1 MTATIYIWRR
11 AKADINA
18 HDTALLH
25 PYEDAQP
32 ALYDLPTGWEVAKNQ
47 AGDDMIFDQNGR
59 GQSLYVH
66 GTGVAAISAAGIVW
80 LKKAGSRQGQALKE
94 AREDAGMSM
103 RQLADVAGVSANTIS
118 LIEAGKSAPRADIL
132 ASLAHA
138 LDMPM
143 DAIWQ

>member
-18 HDTALLH
+18 HDIALLY

-32 ALYDLPTGWEVAKNQ
+32 ALYDLPAGWEVARNQ
-47 AGDDMIFDQNGR
+47 AGEDMIFDQNGR

-66 GTGVAAISAAGIVW
+66 GTGVAAISAVW

-103 RQLADVAGVSANTIS
+103 RQLAYAAGVSANTIS